1 MMVSEGGV
9 SLATFATPI
18 AIPVWRD
25 TLLTAFFVVAGF
37 AILLG
42 LLLQVW
48 IPAVQL
54 RRFSRVFA
62 GRPEAVEAFNRVIQ
76 IYGWRARLACKL
88 FSIPIPP
95 GVQAPDSDKRAV

>member
-1 MMVSEGGV
+1 MVSGLGV
-9 SLATFATPI
+9 SLATFTTPL

-25 TLLTAFFVVAGF
+25 ALVTVFFVVTGF
-37 AILLG
+37 AIVFG

-54 RRFSRVFA
+54 RRFSRIFS
-62 GRPEAVEAFNRVIQ
+62 GRPEAVEAFNRVVQ
-76 IYGWRARLACKL
+76 VYGWRARLACKL

-95 GVQAPDSDKRAV
+95 GVRAQGSDKPVV